1 MPGSGPWLPRGS
13 WPTPAGISA
22 HFEPGAASQRRRGR
36 HRAPGLGPD
45 QRQSPQARRYNR
57 RLLRTCYP
65 AALSSLMNS
74 FASRTL
80 DERKRAE
87 HKSHKQALIA
97 LARRGINTPGPC
109 SATAPPIR
117 NPPLLSPLRR
127 LVKSIEITGAGHGP
141 SASAGRSEIFS
152 ASLNGRRFARAPSRR
167 APRARPIIRALY
179 RILPHVPAALD
190 ADRFVHVPVDG
201 LVAGSAF
208 SHRPGTARA
217 RPARSAA
224 ATSPRPSIA
233 ASTKSRSGHARA
245 RAPRAGLGL
254 SGIDPQPAFPR
265 PLVGER
271 GSRPSRD
278 GSTRAGTA
286 VDALEELIVC
296 ALRDLVSSSGYSLPR
311 FRLVRRAGFRSRY
324 S

>member
-1 MPGSGPWLPRGS
+1 MGSSLVVRLAEQTTAIDAEIANVESQITELFGQHHEEILLSMPGSGPWLPRGS

-65 AALSSLMNS
+65 AALSSLKNS

-87 HKSHKQALIA
+87 PKSHKQALIA

-127 LVKSIEITGAGHGP
+127 LDKSIEITGAGHGP

-152 ASLNGRRFARAPSRR
+152 ASLNGRRCARAPSRR
-167 APRARPIIRALY
+167 AL
-179 RILPHVPAALD
+179 
-190 ADRFVHVPVDG
+190 
-201 LVAGSAF
+201 
-208 SHRPGTARA
+208 
-217 RPARSAA
+217 
-224 ATSPRPSIA
+224 
-233 ASTKSRSGHARA
+233 GHA
-245 RAPRAGLGL
+245 P
-254 SGIDPQPAFPR
+254 
-265 PLVGER
+265 
-271 GSRPSRD
+271 
-278 GSTRAGTA
+278 
-286 VDALEELIVC
+286 
-296 ALRDLVSSSGYSLPR
+296 
-311 FRLVRRAGFRSRY
+311 
-324 S
+324 